1 MCLAIPCRVEEV
13 LDEYTAVVEVMGV
26 RKSVYLYLIDGG
38 VEKGDYLL
46 VHAGFAIGRI
56 DSNQAQQTLQL
67 YRQMMEQ
74 DGADRQI

>member
-13 LDEYTAVVEVMGV
+13 FDEYTAVVEIMGV
-26 RKSVYLYLIDGG
+26 RKSVYLHLIDGD
-38 VEKGDYLL
+38 VHPGDYLL

-56 DSNQAQQTLQL
+56 DSTQAQQTLQL

-74 DGADRQI
+74 DGTDRRI